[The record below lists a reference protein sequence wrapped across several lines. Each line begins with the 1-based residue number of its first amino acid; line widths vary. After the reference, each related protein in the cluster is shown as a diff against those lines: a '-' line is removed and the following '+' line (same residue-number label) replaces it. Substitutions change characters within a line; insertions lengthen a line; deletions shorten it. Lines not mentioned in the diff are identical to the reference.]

1 MQPSAIVLTPLSYAP
16 AWTQIAYSDQCHEI
30 RTPQMKHMILN
41 VDSDPQLH
49 RLLFIVLDPADFKIV
64 KCLTGMQATRL
75 SISTKSDLALLDL
88 TQSDVEGKVVVA
100 VRTPLR
106 RRFAHA
112 FEPS

>member
-1 MQPSAIVLTPLSYAP
+1 MQPSAIVPTPLNYAP
-16 AWTQIAYSDQCHEI
+16 ARTQIAYADQYHEV
-30 RTPQMKHMILN
+30 RTPNKKHMILY

-49 RLLFIVLDPADFKIV
+49 RLMFIVLDQADSKIV
-64 KCLTGMQATRL
+64 ECLTGMQATRL
-75 SISTKSDLALLDL
+75 SISTKPDLVLLDL
-88 TQSDVEGKVVVA
+88 TQSDMEGKDVIA